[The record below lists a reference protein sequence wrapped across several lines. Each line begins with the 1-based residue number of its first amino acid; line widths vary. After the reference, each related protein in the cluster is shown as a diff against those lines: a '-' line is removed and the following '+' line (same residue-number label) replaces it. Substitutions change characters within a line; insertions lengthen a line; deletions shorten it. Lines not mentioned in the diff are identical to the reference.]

1 MIERLLL
8 FGATG
13 DLAGRFLLPALAEL
27 HDEGKLPD
35 GFRVVGAAREDWDDE
50 AFRRHAAR
58 RLDQLF
64 ITTSREGLE
73 PGADPLAGS
82 LFRATVGVR
91 GLPVR
96 EFAG

>member
-27 HDEGKLPD
+27 YDEGKLPD
-35 GFRVVGAAREDWDDE
+35 GFRVVSTAREDWDDE

-58 RLDQLF
+58 RPVIIWAPLD
-64 ITTSREGLE
+64 R
-73 PGADPLAGS
+73 PGPA
-82 LFRATVGVR
+82 
-91 GLPVR
+91 
-96 EFAG
+96 